1 MGIPTETVAADRSSS
16 PCAMKELKTRVG
28 PLVGPGKP
36 LSSRSF
42 ERAAKAYKQ
51 TSRSTKNTTALD
63 KKLSLSEIAATKKL
77 GELASHSYKLEKAE
91 RKTNFD
97 EPGWKIERKYDNSVK
112 IGNWFEER
120 RSYNKI
126 IEKHATTISR
136 SDYVA
141 FNPKPNPQIRWMA
154 AKREQGLPKQ
164 FLHRH
169 HGDLYEDSGLI
180 SGYDQEYN
188 RTAEQPKRTLR
199 KWDQH
204 KIKWAPERT
213 DFPMR
218 GKGTKF
224 GLVEV
229 KQARDQRD
237 NEESER
243 VLASTFAASYSGQ
256 TGTRDVVFAVPRDLS
271 SKVEP
276 ISRLNKNL
284 KLRNSPVSLVPDSYT
299 NIQLL
304 ESNLAKAK
312 EMLKHSHI

>member
-1 MGIPTETVAADRSSS
+1 MGILIKTVAADRSHSLY
-16 PCAMKELKTRVG
+16 CAMKELKTRVG

-77 GELASHSYKLEKAE
+77 GELACQSYKLERAE

-126 IEKHATTISR
+126 NKNATTISR

-164 FLHRH
+164 FLHKH
-169 HGDLYEDSGLI
+169 HGDLYEDMGLI

-188 RTAEQPKRTLR
+188 RKQPKRALR

-218 GKGTKF
+218 GK
-224 GLVEV
+224 V
-229 KQARDQRD
+229 
-237 NEESER
+237 
-243 VLASTFAASYSGQ
+243 Y
-256 TGTRDVVFAVPRDLS
+256 AVPRDLS

-284 KLRNSPVSLVPDSYT
+284 KLRNSPMGLVPDSYT
-299 NIQLL
+299 NIELL
-304 ESNLAKAK
+304 ETNLAKAK